1 MSENANV
8 ELLRGDPKKAINKLA
23 YPIIGSLLLIMLNNI
38 IDSVWVAGLGSDP
51 LAAIGYITPL
61 FMILV
66 GVGNGIGAGANS
78 LISRFIGAKDKK
90 GADSATAH
98 SLILSIVISIAFM
111 VIFLIILDPILKIMG
126 AAEVLDYCKQ
136 YGVVL
141 FIWTFALVIPT
152 IIGGIFRAEG
162 DVNRATIPLAVTA
175 IANMILDPIF
185 IYTLNQGI
193 AGAAMAT
200 GIAGFIGL
208 LMQIYWIYVKKNTY
222 LSYSLKNFKNNMKM
236 YLDIL
241 TVGIPASL
249 EQLIMSVLAIV
260 VNFLLTIVAGTT
272 AVAVYTAGWRII
284 SVGII
289 PAVGVGT
296 AAVTVAGVAY
306 GARNYDKIKT
316 TVRYAVKIGFIV
328 SLITC
333 LLIHFFAGQIAYIF
347 SYSSTSAAL
356 APLITD
362 FLKIMCLFVLFV
374 PFGATAGNVF
384 QGLGKGTISLVLTTF
399 RELILVLIFAC
410 LIGLVFNMGEI
421 GVYIG
426 MLIGGLI
433 GSIIAYGII
442 EIYVKRL
449 IRRNQNGN

>member
-1 MSENANV
+1 MFLIVWKVIFLKKDNQTIINQFSTNCHNIYILTVAYARVILAHARVEVENV
-8 ELLRGDPKKAINKLA
+8 RKCKCGIIKRRPKKAINKLA
-23 YPIIGSLLLIMLNNI
+23 YPIIGSLLLVMLNNI

-141 FIWTFALVIPT
+141 FIWTFALVMPT

-333 LLIHFFAGQIAYIF
+333 LLILSLQVKLHI
-347 SYSSTSAAL
+347 YSH
-356 APLITD
+356 IHQQ
-362 FLKIMCLFVLFV
+362 VLH
-374 PFGATAGNVF
+374 
-384 QGLGKGTISLVLTTF
+384 
-399 RELILVLIFAC
+399 
-410 LIGLVFNMGEI
+410 
-421 GVYIG
+421 
-426 MLIGGLI
+426 
-433 GSIIAYGII
+433 
-442 EIYVKRL
+442 
-449 IRRNQNGN
+449 

>member
-1 MSENANV
+1 MTENANV
-8 ELLRGDPKKAINKLA
+8 EILRGDPKKAINKLA
-23 YPIIGSLLLIMLNNI
+23 YPIIGSLLLVMLNNI
-38 IDSVWVAGLGSDP
+38 IDSVWVAGLGADP

-78 LISRFIGAKDKK
+78 LISRYIGAQDKK
-90 GADSATAH
+90 GADNATAH
-98 SLILSIVISIAFM
+98 SLILSIGISIGFM
-111 VIFLIILDPILKIMG
+111 VLFLIILDPVLKVMG
-126 AAEVLDYCKQ
+126 ASGVLDYCKQ

-141 FIWTFALVIPT
+141 FIWTFALVMPS

-185 IYTLNQGI
+185 IYTLGQGI

-208 LMQIYWIYVKKNTY
+208 VMQIYWMYIKKNTY

-236 YLDIL
+236 YADIL
-241 TVGIPASL
+241 AVGIPASL
-249 EQLIMSVLAIV
+249 EQLIMSVLGIV
-260 VNFLLTIVAGTT
+260 VNVLLTMVAGTT

-306 GARNYDKIKT
+306 GARNYEKIKT
-316 TVRYAVKIGFIV
+316 TVRYSVKIGFVV

-333 LLIHFFAGQIAYIF
+333 LLIHVFAGQISYIF
-347 SYSSTSAAL
+347 SYSSTSANL

-362 FLKIMCLFVLFV
+362 FLEIMCLFVLFV
-374 PFGATAGNVF
+374 PFGATASNVF
-384 QGLGKGTISLVLTTF
+384 QGLGKGTVALGLTTL
-399 RELILVLIFAC
+399 RELILVLVFAC
-410 LIGLVFNMGEI
+410 LLGIVFNMGEI
-421 GVYIG
+421 GVYTG
-426 MLIGGLI
+426 MLVGGFI
-433 GSIIAYGII
+433 GSIIAYVII
-442 EIYVKRL
+442 EIYVSRL
-449 IRRNQNGN
+449 LRSSSHGA

>member
-1 MSENANV
+1 MSGNSNV
-8 ELLRGDPKKAINKLA
+8 EILRGDPKKAINKLA
-23 YPIIGSLLLIMLNNI
+23 YPIIGSLLLVMLNNI

-98 SLILSIVISIAFM
+98 SLILSIIISIGFM
-111 VIFLIILDPILKIMG
+111 VLFIAILDPILKIMG
-126 AAEVLDYCKQ
+126 ASEVLNYCKE
-136 YGVVL
+136 YGAVL
-141 FIWTFALVIPT
+141 FIWTFSLIIPT

-162 DVNRATIPLAVTA
+162 DVNRATLPLAVTA

-185 IYTLNQGI
+185 IYGLNQGL
-193 AGAAMAT
+193 AGAALAT
-200 GIAGFIGL
+200 GIAGLIGL
-208 LMQIYWIYVKKNTY
+208 LMQIYWIYVK
-222 LSYSLKNFKNNMKM
+222 NNMKM
-236 YLDIL
+236 YADIL
-241 TVGIPASL
+241 AVGIPASL
-249 EQLIMSVLAIV
+249 EQLIMAILAII
-260 VNFLLTIVAGTT
+260 VNFLLTVVAGTT

-296 AAVTVAGVAY
+296 AAVTVAGVSY

-316 TVRYAVKIGFIV
+316 TVRYAVKLGFIV

-333 LLIHFFAGQIAYIF
+333 ILIHVFAGQIAYIF
-347 SYSSTSAAL
+347 SYSSNSSQL
-356 APLITD
+356 APLITK
-362 FLKIMCLFVLFV
+362 FLQLMCLFVLFV
-374 PFGATAGNVF
+374 PFGATAANVF
-384 QGLGKGTISLVLTTF
+384 QGLGKGTVSLGLTIM
-399 RELILVLIFAC
+399 REFILVLLFAC
-410 LIGLVFNMGEI
+410 LFAFPLGLGEI

-426 MLIGGLI
+426 MLAGGFI
-433 GSIIAYGII
+433 GSIIAYIII

-449 IRRNQNGN
+449 IGGQKHGA